1 MIRKLNFIT
10 FTRKILYKIYLLCN
24 KKGKKK
30 QRIKRLHENIV
41 FTELRILLR
50 VIKSYNTFNNYQV
63 K

>member
-10 FTRKILYKIYLLCN
+10 FTERSCIKSTYSAI
-24 KKGKKK
+24 KKRKKK
-30 QRIKRLHENIV
+30 QRIKRLHENV

>member
-24 KKGKKK
+24 KKRKKK

-50 VIKSYNTFNNYQV
+50 VIKSYNTFNNCQV

>member
-30 QRIKRLHENIV
+30 QRIKRLHENV

-50 VIKSYNTFNNYQV
+50 VIKSYNTFNNCQV

>member
-50 VIKSYNTFNNYQV
+50 VIKSYNTFNNCQV

>member
-41 FTELRILLR
+41 FTELKILLR
-50 VIKSYNTFNNYQV
+50 VIKSYNTFNNCQV